1 MDPSQ
6 LHGSD
11 ASDVY
16 ADSVRISVT
25 PYSFI
30 LDFGLSTESPGEQK
44 GVVTVRMSPQHAW
57 VLNRALSKHIAEYE
71 ASIGPARLPEEML
84 RELGLGE
91 AE

>member
-11 ASDVY
+11 ASDFY
-16 ADSVRISVT
+16 TDSVRISVT

-44 GVVTVRMSPQHAW
+44 RVATVRMSPQHAW
-57 VLNRALSKHIAEYE
+57 VLNRALGKHLAEYE
-71 ASIGPARLPEEML
+71 ANIGPARLPEEML
-84 RELGLGE
+84 RELGLEGD
-91 AE
+91 